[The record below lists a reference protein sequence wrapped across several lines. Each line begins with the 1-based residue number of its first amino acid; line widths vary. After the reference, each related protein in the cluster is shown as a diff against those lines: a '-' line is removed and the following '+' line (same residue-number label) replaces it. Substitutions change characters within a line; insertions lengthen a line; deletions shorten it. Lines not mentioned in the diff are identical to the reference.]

1 MSCGRS
7 SSSKMGI
14 PSGYR
19 VPARDAGYLRPMIPG
34 ICVAVN
40 ATTSYASSSR
50 KTTLKLWKSRPA
62 APRRITLARPGAAP
76 PRNPIPE
83 NRGFA
88 YTLPSP
94 PDHALNIFLGM
105 AARALVPH
113 PEGRAGPGGV
123 ATGDGP
129 ETDRGLP
136 AEVEA
141 ARGQGAPRRGGVP
154 GRRGASP
161 KARDRLEMVRAG
173 HPHARDGAGEGE
185 HQRPRVRRA
194 ARSPAEHDRL
204 RRHRHARLPM
214 RDVRVLDGAPA
225 PRARA
230 VHLREAMRWRRSTT
244 RASSCGRAGGR
255 SSSTHAGTP
264 PGPS

>member
-62 APRRITLARPGAAP
+62 APRMITLVRSVVAP

-113 PEGRAGPGGV
+113 PEGRPDPGGV

-129 ETDRGLP
+129 EADRGLP

-141 ARGQGAPRRGGVP
+141 ARGRGAPRRGGGP
-154 GRRGASP
+154 GRRGAAP
-161 KARDRLEMVRAG
+161 TARDRLEVVRSP
-173 HPHARDGAGEGE
+173 HPHARDGAEEGDDE
-185 HQRPRVRRA
+185 VSGLRRA

-204 RRHRHARLPM
+204 RGHSHARLPM
-214 RDVRVLDGAPA
+214 
-225 PRARA
+225 
-230 VHLREAMRWRRSTT
+230 
-244 RASSCGRAGGR
+244 
-255 SSSTHAGTP
+255 
-264 PGPS
+264 

>member
-1 MSCGRS
+1 MITFVRS
-7 SSSKMGI
+7 VVVPPGI
-14 PSGYR
+14 P
-19 VPARDAGYLRPMIPG
+19 
-34 ICVAVN
+34 
-40 ATTSYASSSR
+40 T
-50 KTTLKLWKSRPA
+50 
-62 APRRITLARPGAAP
+62 
-76 PRNPIPE
+76 PE
-83 NRGFA
+83 NRRFA

-129 ETDRGLP
+129 EADRGLP

-141 ARGQGAPRRGGVP
+141 ARGRGAPRRGGVP
-154 GRRGASP
+154 GRRGAAP
-161 KARDRLEMVRAG
+161 TARDRLEVVRSP
-173 HPHARDGAGEGE
+173 HPHARDGAEEGDDE
-185 HQRPRVRRA
+185 VSGLRRA

-204 RRHRHARLPM
+204 RGHSHARLPM

-230 VHLREAMRWRRSTT
+230 VHLREAMRWKRSTT

-255 SSSTHAGTP
+255 SSSTRAGTP